1 MEKEFDSW
9 HQNCLFINKNLK
21 RNSKEF
27 AGSVW
32 DDCIPTMDTLNLF
45 GKMNSFS
52 TGLETTEHKTYRQK
66 WLNTRNM

>member
-52 TGLETTEHKTYRQK
+52 TGLETTEPNSDH
-66 WLNTRNM
+66 WNG